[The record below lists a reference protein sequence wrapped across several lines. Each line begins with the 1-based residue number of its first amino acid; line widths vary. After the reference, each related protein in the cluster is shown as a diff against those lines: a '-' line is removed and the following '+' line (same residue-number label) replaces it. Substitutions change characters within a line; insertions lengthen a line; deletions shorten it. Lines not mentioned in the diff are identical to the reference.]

1 MRCTIRSARRFG
13 RRTLWVVVVVALVR
27 AAALS
32 AAEPACGQAAK
43 DEPPIA
49 AKPPE
54 PGAAVPKMKIEKSVL
69 ELDPLWAGKPI
80 QPEWVIRN
88 TGDAPLSIR
97 VKGG

>member
-1 MRCTIRSARRFG
+1 MRCTIWSARRFG
-13 RRTLWVVVVVALVR
+13 RRTLWVVVAMVLVR
-27 AAALS
+27 AGVLS

-43 DEPPIA
+43 DEPA
-49 AKPPE
+49 VAVKSPE
-54 PGAAVPKMKIEKSVL
+54 PGAAAPKMTIEKSVV

-97 VKGG
+97 IKGG